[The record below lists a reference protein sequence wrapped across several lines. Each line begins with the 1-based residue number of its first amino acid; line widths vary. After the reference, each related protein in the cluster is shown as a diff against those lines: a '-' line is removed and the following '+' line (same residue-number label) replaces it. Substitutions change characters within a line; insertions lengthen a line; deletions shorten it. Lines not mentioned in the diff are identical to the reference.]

1 MSEPTK
7 GQIEEAYKL
16 AKEFVATH
24 AREVSPLMLF
34 PDEIANLIA
43 HVRKQARDDALERAK
58 AALEGERVGVS
69 VPDDEDIAP
78 EDEAYNRALDHGIK
92 AIDALKDQPTG
103 EPQ

>member
-7 GQIEEAYKL
+7 EAIEEAYRL

-43 HVRKQARDDALERAK
+43 HVRKRALDDALEGAAKLAGSHYYDDPYLAAAIRAM
-58 AALEGERVGVS
+58 
-69 VPDDEDIAP
+69 
-78 EDEAYNRALDHGIK
+78 
-92 AIDALKDQPTG
+92 KDQPDG
-103 EPQ
+103 EA

>member
-43 HVRKQARDDALERAK
+43 HVRKRALDDALEGRRSWRA
-58 AALEGERVGVS
+58 
-69 VPDDEDIAP
+69 
-78 EDEAYNRALDHGIK
+78 
-92 AIDALKDQPTG
+92 AITTTTPIWRQQSAQ
-103 EPQ
+103 

>member
-43 HVRKQARDDALERAK
+43 HVRKQAREDALEWFLFI
-58 AALEGERVGVS
+58 ALQADTYEEIVRTMREEIEEHS
-69 VPDDEDIAP
+69 
-78 EDEAYNRALDHGIK
+78 
-92 AIDALKDQPTG
+92 ALKTQGDAQ
-103 EPQ
+103 